1 MWNQIVCTVEK
12 WGKKKVKFPT
22 RSFFRV
28 CYDQAPKHR
37 LALTFILSAL
47 WHGVYPG
54 YYFTFLTAI
63 PITIA
68 ARAVSCLHYLQ
79 SNALKYKWKVIGLYG
94 HKLTMNR
101 WDSSCYIYNGS
112 FVKIKDISV
121 SSVQLQTKT
130 YLISMKVAL
139 KMFLVPVQTKPLWEQ
154 L

>member
-1 MWNQIVCTVEK
+1 MWNQIVCTVGK

-28 CYDQAPKHR
+28 CYDRAPKHR

>member
-1 MWNQIVCTVEK
+1 MKSNCVHSRKVGE
-12 WGKKKVKFPT
+12 KKVKFPT

-28 CYDQAPKHR
+28 CYDRAPKHR

>member
-1 MWNQIVCTVEK
+1 MCTVGK
-12 WGKKKVKFPT
+12 WKKKVKFPT

-28 CYDQAPKHR
+28 CYDRAPKQR

-68 ARAVSCLHYLQ
+68 ARAVSCLHSLQ

>member
-1 MWNQIVCTVEK
+1 
-12 WGKKKVKFPT
+12 
-22 RSFFRV
+22 
-28 CYDQAPKHR
+28 
-37 LALTFILSAL
+37 
-47 WHGVYPG
+47 
-54 YYFTFLTAI
+54 
-63 PITIA
+63 
-68 ARAVSCLHYLQ
+68 
-79 SNALKYKWKVIGLYG
+79 
-94 HKLTMNR
+94 MNR

>member
-1 MWNQIVCTVEK
+1 MCTVGK
-12 WGKKKVKFPT
+12 WEKKKVKFST

-28 CYDQAPKHR
+28 CYDRAPKHR

-68 ARAVSCLHYLQ
+68 ARAVSCLHSLQ

-94 HKLTMNR
+94 HKLPMNR

>member
-1 MWNQIVCTVEK
+1 MCTVGK
-12 WGKKKVKFPT
+12 WKKKKVKFST

-28 CYDQAPKHR
+28 CYDRAPKHR

-68 ARAVSCLHYLQ
+68 ARAVSCLHSLQ

>member
-1 MWNQIVCTVEK
+1 MCTVGK
-12 WGKKKVKFPT
+12 WKKKVKFST

-28 CYDQAPKHR
+28 CYDRAPKHR

-68 ARAVSCLHYLQ
+68 ARAVSCLHSLQ

-101 WDSSCYIYNGS
+101 WDSSYIYNGS

-139 KMFLVPVQTKPLWEQ
+139 KMFLVPVQIKPLWEQ